1 MAGLVPAI
9 HVCRFE
15 SVRTKDIDARQKA
28 GHDGPILCSVGSGV
42 LDILALFGYRRA
54 PRRSARPGNGR
65 WQEDSSPGGS
75 VRRARGESKPAADRR
90 RKPAER
96 PRARVDPERAYLA
109 AHGLEKSYGGR
120 RVVSGVSLYVRR
132 GEAGGL
138 LGPHG
143 AGKTTAFYTITG
155 LIKPERGQVEIDGHD
170 VTHLPM
176 YQRARLGIGYL

>member
-15 SVRTKDIDARQKA
+15 SVRTKDIDARKKA
-28 GHDGPILCSVGSGV
+28 GNDGPILCSVGSGV

-54 PRRSARPGNGR
+54 PRRSAKPGNGR
-65 WQEDSSPGGS
+65 WQEASSPGGS

-120 RVVSGVSLYVRR
+120 RGVSGVSPYLRR
-132 GEAGGL
+132 GEAAGL
-138 LGPHG
+138 PGPKRCRP
-143 AGKTTAFYTITG
+143 ATA
-155 LIKPERGQVEIDGHD
+155 
-170 VTHLPM
+170 LPS
-176 YQRARLGIGYL
+176 